1 MANLWRKETFR
12 VYCETAEE
20 WEALQELTRKLGFR
34 IPTVLMREPFSDFSH
49 STRLFE
55 LDLGKREL
63 RHQAQPF
70 IAAAMASFPGIRF
83 WCVPELLRL
92 AERGFRD
99 FPRFPVFHVPHDGR
113 KFPEELMASVC
124 IPREEF
130 LEIHE
135 TMRDTGIARVRPKAY
150 CTGSHS
156 ENFEVS
162 RLLCDVERFLGPEEP
177 MEQYG
182 MGFCYER
189 AYDGRTIKRV
199 TPELREKTLEYYRKH
214 HARMDAFCE
223 KRKRIL
229 LFDLHSYRDV
239 IVPRELLPADG
250 GTPDLCIGADPVYT
264 PERLVEIVRNRFS
277 AAGLTVAVN
286 SPYSGTFVPGAVLRG
301 ESDCDC
307 VSIMLEFHKRTYCD
321 ETWTPIPERQE
332 FLKDVMKTVIA
343 DCVDL
348 K

>member
-1 MANLWRKETFR
+1 MVKIWRKDTFY
-12 VYCETAEE
+12 VYCETESEYGQLRNLTERLHLKAED
-20 WEALQELTRKLGFR
+20 WIIRALWPPFVTKLFQLETGR
-34 IPTVLMREPFSDFSH
+34 RS
-49 STRLFE
+49 
-55 LDLGKREL
+55 LD
-63 RHQAQPF
+63 AVPS
-70 IAAAMASFPGIRF
+70 ITTAAARASGIGNRF
-83 WCVPELLRL
+83 YSVPEL
-92 AERGFRD
+92 
-99 FPRFPVFHVPHDGR
+99 R
-113 KFPEELMASVC
+113 K
-124 IPREEF
+124 
-130 LEIHE
+130 
-135 TMRDTGIARVRPKAY
+135 
-150 CTGSHS
+150 
-156 ENFEVS
+156 
-162 RLLCDVERFLGPEEP
+162 
-177 MEQYG
+177 
-182 MGFCYER
+182 
-189 AYDGRTIKRV
+189 
-199 TPELREKTLEYYRKH
+199 KTLEYYRKH